1 MDGGRTVGNTDDG
14 ERKVEQALEDVGSLA
29 ADLLP
34 VRRTCFA
41 RLPLIIRSSC
51 QTLFFVRLLQNP
63 HYGMG
68 EITIRLSTSVT
79 PGADQQA
86 VSSAA
91 CFSA

>member
-1 MDGGRTVGNTDDG
+1 MINTYPPDEKTTYPHLFRTSTADNPKLTPNV
-14 ERKVEQALEDVGSLA
+14 VFCPSL
-29 ADLLP
+29 
-34 VRRTCFA
+34 R
-41 RLPLIIRSSC
+41 
-51 QTLFFVRLLQNP
+51 NP